1 MKKELFK
8 ELLESVREGAKMLK
22 KSRFPKQLFV
32 AAVGTPKYRY
42 YEAELA
48 PAKLI
53 RATDEAGKVIKEQII
68 GVYEL
73 VGTKTLRV
81 EIE

>member
-1 MKKELFK
+1 MKKSK
-8 ELLESVREGAKMLK
+8 
-22 KSRFPKQLFV
+22 FPKQLFV

-42 YEAELA
+42 YEAELT
-48 PAKLI
+48 PTKLI
-53 RATDEAGKVIKEQII
+53 RANDEDNKDMKEQII

-81 EIE
+81 EVE

>member
-1 MKKELFK
+1 MRLI
-8 ELLESVREGAKMLK
+8 
-22 KSRFPKQLFV
+22 PKQLFV

-42 YEAELA
+42 YEAELT
-48 PAKLI
+48 PAKL
-53 RATDEAGKVIKEQII
+53 ASFTDKDGKEIKEQTI

-73 VGTKTLRV
+73 VGTKKIRM